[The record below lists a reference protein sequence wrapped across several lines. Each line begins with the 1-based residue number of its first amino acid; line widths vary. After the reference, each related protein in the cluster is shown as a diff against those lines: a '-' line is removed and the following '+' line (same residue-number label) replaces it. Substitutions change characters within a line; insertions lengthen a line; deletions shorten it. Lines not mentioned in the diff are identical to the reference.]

1 MKKINLWLFSAIFI
15 CGLAVTMFTSCVD
28 KTDNPTGDVTPVV
41 EETDYTVMLYTVG
54 GGNLDYNLEQDIAKA
69 AAAIKTD
76 NKKVRYIVQYKYSSE
91 NSLTMKP
98 YPEKPLFDAADYADC
113 LARETGDAQLLTISK
128 DLRAAFDQAFISHA
142 QVSNLP
148 GSINANTLS
157 VTIVDKATYNMELTD
172 DTGWTFLF
180 GDSYKI
186 NDFHADTG
194 WGDWLAKNE
203 QKPTGNP
210 SGFQESESGEK

>member
-1 MKKINLWLFSAIFI
+1 
-15 CGLAVTMFTSCVD
+15 MFCYQSNFT
-28 KTDNPTGDVTPVV
+28 NPTMPVD
-41 EETDYTVMLYTVG
+41 EAQFTAL
-54 GGNLDYNLEQDIAKA
+54 
-69 AAAIKTD
+69 
-76 NKKVRYIVQYKYSSE
+76 VRGTKWAEMIDK
-91 NSLTMKP
+91 
-98 YPEKPLFDAADYADC
+98 F
-113 LARETGDAQLLTISK
+113 RETGDAQLQAISK